1 MGLWTNSDG
10 LRVKLGTTEAEVG
23 RGGELN
29 KGGTFREWEFV
40 VDLTAA
46 ADASALVPDTDNIH
60 FPVGFMLQEIEVT
73 NETAATSGGSATLN
87 LGLVRKSDY
96 STAIDVDG
104 FLAVAPLADYNAVG
118 ETKTYRVGVTGIGA
132 LAGVPLTNSGVL
144 VWDYET
150 AAFTAGRLKIVVRG
164 YIKRPSASN

>member
-29 KGGTFREWEFV
+29 QGGSYREYEFV
-40 VDLTAA
+40 VDLASA

-60 FPVGFMLQEIEVT
+60 FPIGFMLQEIEVI
-73 NETAATSGGSATLN
+73 NETAATGANATLN
-87 LGLVRKSDY
+87 LGLVRQVDY
-96 STAIDVDG
+96 STEIDIDG
-104 FLAVAPLADYNAVG
+104 FLAVAPRTDWDAVG

-132 LAGVPLTNSGVL
+132 LAGVPLTVPGVL

-150 AAFTAGRLKIVVRG
+150 AAFTAGRVKIVVRG